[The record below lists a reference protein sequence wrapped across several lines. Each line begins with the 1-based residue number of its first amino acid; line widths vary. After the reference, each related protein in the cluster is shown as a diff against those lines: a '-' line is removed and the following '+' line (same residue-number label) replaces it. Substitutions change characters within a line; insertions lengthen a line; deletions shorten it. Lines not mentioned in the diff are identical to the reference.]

1 MKTHASSC
9 SFIFALGENSNLAS
23 PYSFSQLCIED
34 ESRSSSIK
42 MCAAVHVRLYHL
54 SARLIKLDSL
64 FAVVVNAAAWSG
76 EIIFLHAL
84 LTLFLFSPSTRPQF
98 LFVWLFFFL
107 FLFLFTNRLLVSHP
121 PTSLY
126 FYCCH
131 SKSVT
136 RLSRWLSALRIL
148 SLFDLPTFVYLP
160 SPTIHKPRLQI
171 PQRNM
176 YGLWTLVKGALEG
189 CLTQMTRPYHS
200 HYVTYSMLTVTVQRT
215 L

>member
-23 PYSFSQLCIED
+23 LYSFSQLRAED

-64 FAVVVNAAAWSG
+64 FAVVVNAAAWSE

-98 LFVWLFFFL
+98 LFVWLFFFPSFFFFSQTASL
-107 FLFLFTNRLLVSHP
+107 SLILPPRFIFIVVIRNLSLVSHAGCRLYASSPYLTYPLSSMCHRP
-121 PTSLY
+121 PFTSRACKFHNVTCMACEHL
-126 FYCCH
+126 
-131 SKSVT
+131 SKEH
-136 RLSRWLSALRIL
+136 LRDVWHKWQGL
-148 SLFDLPTFVYLP
+148 
-160 SPTIHKPRLQI
+160 TIH
-171 PQRNM
+171 
-176 YGLWTLVKGALEG
+176 T
-189 CLTQMTRPYHS
+189 T
-200 HYVTYSMLTVTVQRT
+200 
-215 L
+215 

>member
-23 PYSFSQLCIED
+23 LYSFSQLCIED

-98 LFVWLFFFL
+98 LFVWLFFFSLSFSFHKPPPCLSSSHLAL
-107 FLFLFTNRLLVSHP
+107 FLLLS
-121 PTSLY
+121 
-126 FYCCH
+126 FEICH
-131 SKSVT
+131 SSLTLAVGST
-136 RLSRWLSALRIL
+136 HPLLIWPTHFRLSAIAHHSQAALAN
-148 SLFDLPTFVYLP
+148 ST
-160 SPTIHKPRLQI
+160 T
-171 PQRNM
+171 
-176 YGLWTLVKGALEG
+176 
-189 CLTQMTRPYHS
+189 
-200 HYVTYSMLTVTVQRT
+200 
-215 L
+215 